1 MGKVKQY
8 KYSALVRLNP
18 PSDVS
23 AEPELPVA
31 GGRVV
36 VRARH
41 HDTRISKI
49 FSALVSNAQDR
60 TMRANR
66 SIQLTLTVL
75 GDDACDYLEAGDS
88 FTLWRGHDIGQGVI
102 SRRLSWW
109 ADAP

>member
-8 KYSALVRLNP
+8 KYSALVRLNA
-18 PSDVS
+18 PSDVKP
-23 AEPELPVA
+23 EPELPVP

-41 HDTRISKI
+41 H
-49 FSALVSNAQDR
+49 AQDR
-60 TMRANR
+60 VVQANR

-88 FTLWRGHDIGQGVI
+88 FTLWRGRDIGQGVI